1 MCGIVGFIN
10 VNKTNFVNQSL
21 VDGLTVIQHR
31 GQDSAGIATLHN
43 EKIHIYKNKGVVSD
57 VFNDTITGSLKG
69 NVGIGHVRYST
80 LGTSDIMEAQP
91 LYTNIPY
98 GITLVHNGNLTNTDE
113 LICLMKEN
121 TRHINSK
128 SDSELLLNLFAHE
141 LYSQN
146 PEASIESRLFD
157 SVLSIMKKCKG
168 GFSVILMINNIGL
181 VAFRDPYGIR
191 PLCFGANQNGDY
203 VIASE
208 SVVMDVLDSQYKLI
222 RDVMPGECIFINMDC
237 KLTSQKVGNN
247 TSVRPCLFEYIYF
260 ARPDSVLDG
269 VSVYE
274 SRINMGKKLSS
285 NIVQK
290 FKEKGLTMDIDV
302 IIPVPETSRITALE
316 IANHLKIPYREG
328 FIINRYIPRT
338 FILPGQDVRK
348 KSLRMKINTI
358 KAIFKD
364 KNVLIVDDSI
374 VRGNTSL
381 QLVQLSKNAGAK
393 KIYLSSAAPPVKYPN
408 VYGINI
414 PSVKELIAYDKT
426 DEEIAEVLGIDMVFY
441 NSLTDV
447 VKSCINSNSA
457 TSPTDFESSC
467 FNGFYITDHEHFTT
481 S

>member
-43 EKIHIYKNKGVVSD
+43 ETIHIYKNKGVVSD
-57 VFNDTITGSLKG
+57 VFDDTISGSLKG

-98 GITLVHNGNLTNTDE
+98 GITLVHNGNLTNTDT
-113 LICLMKEN
+113 LIHLMKEN

-128 SDSELLLNLFAHE
+128 SDSELLLNLFGHE

-168 GFSVILMINNIGL
+168 GFSVILMINSIGL

-191 PLCFGANQNGDY
+191 PLCFGVNQNGDY

-237 KLTSQKVGNN
+237 KLTSQKVVHN

-290 FKEKGLTMDIDV
+290 I
-302 IIPVPETSRITALE
+302 
-316 IANHLKIPYREG
+316 
-328 FIINRYIPRT
+328 
-338 FILPGQDVRK
+338 QRK
-348 KSLRMKINTI
+348 R
-358 KAIFKD
+358 
-364 KNVLIVDDSI
+364 VDD
-374 VRGNTSL
+374 R
-381 QLVQLSKNAGAK
+381 
-393 KIYLSSAAPPVKYPN
+393 Y
-408 VYGINI
+408 
-414 PSVKELIAYDKT
+414 
-426 DEEIAEVLGIDMVFY
+426 
-441 NSLTDV
+441 
-447 VKSCINSNSA
+447 
-457 TSPTDFESSC
+457 
-467 FNGFYITDHEHFTT
+467 
-481 S
+481 